1 MGQLKLLP
9 AATQITDG
17 STGQTAAT
25 SATWFSGTRPLPAV
39 SRMEVG
45 AILATA
51 VTRTIPTATT
61 SATIPLAAT
70 ISQGEHDLIKE
81 RLTIMDGGAFVS
93 YWLGGVDYF
102 EEGVWQW
109 SNGDPWSFTNWHEGE
124 PNNVDN
130 EDCLS

>member
-39 SRMEVG
+39 SQMEVG

-70 ISQGEHDLIKE
+70 IPA
-81 RLTIMDGGAFVS
+81 TVV
-93 YWLGGVDYF
+93 VDPTTRALPGLKPSSAVLPTTDF
-102 EEGVWQW
+102 L
-109 SNGDPWSFTNWHEGE
+109 
-124 PNNVDN
+124 
-130 EDCLS
+130 LSRAVRGSMI